1 MPQIQPAETTGD
13 RGRQRPRQN
22 HLHSVLDKFAVSE
35 QPPSRHGSVI
45 SVVLVALAIGFAVRD
60 WQARVRRPWQQ
71 TNEVLWSTMS
81 GIAREDGGGSP
92 RPTFPLT
99 LSCLA
104 TAGCQVSVHYSG
116 ATTMSRACAA
126 PRAGNSSD
134 ACVAL
139 RSGERLRLHLCFSD
153 VLSDGVI
160 VHSAAAAN
168 AATTVG
174 SAAEGVGSAVVAVES
189 NFQMAPAPGERP
201 VPMLGMTPLHTGR
214 NVLRLVHT
222 DNATLAAGELGR
234 TRDEFFPRWG
244 KDVPSLQAAQRCG
257 GGGLAGNGTT
267 QLAIDLQWTQV
278 VVVPVPLFLPWAAAV
293 GGAWGL
299 LLEAGALV
307 LVLVLSLGYSCN

>member
-13 RGRQRPRQN
+13 RADSATGSLGQK
-22 HLHSVLDKFAVSE
+22 LHSVLDKFAVSE
-35 QPPSRHGSVI
+35 QPPSRHGSVV
-45 SVVLVALAIGFAVRD
+45 SVVLIALAIWFAVRD

-104 TAGCQVSVHYSG
+104 AAGCQVSVHYSG
-116 ATTMSRACAA
+116 ASTMSRACAA

-139 RSGERLRLHLCFSD
+139 RSGERLRLNLCFSD
-153 VLSDGVI
+153 VLSDGVV
-160 VHSAAAAN
+160 VHAAN
-168 AATTVG
+168 ATMVG
-174 SAAEGVGSAVVAVES
+174 MVVAVES
-189 NFQMAPAPGERP
+189 NFLMAPATGERP
-201 VPMLGMTPLHTGR
+201 VPMLGMSPLHTGR

-222 DNATLAAGELGR
+222 DNATLAAGDLGR
-234 TRDEFFPRWG
+234 TRDEFFPSWG

-257 GGGLAGNGTT
+257 GPGNGTT

-307 LVLVLSLGYSCN
+307 LVLGAGALSLGSCA